1 MGLTVGQCTSSALVW
16 AEGQA
21 EVDRELVTTS
31 LEWRD
36 GDVDRTN
43 STKNVSVLPT
53 GHFLS

>member
-43 STKNVSVLPT
+43 STKNVGVLPT